1 MTQVD
6 FEILQQQLMS
16 SMTPSEVEELEK
28 KETASLMS
36 DSEREQVYEEI
47 KNAIKVTR
55 KETPIELTV
64 SR

>member
-1 MTQVD
+1 
-6 FEILQQQLMS
+6 MS

-47 KNAIKVTR
+47 KNAIKVR
-55 KETPIELTV
+55 ELYG
-64 SR
+64 